1 MYDTCTE
8 PPVIIELHMND
19 YPDDGQAHAKPIG
32 HNTVNKYRKF
42 CVHWT
47 NIYLVWFNDNEI

>member
-42 CVHWT
+42 CVH
-47 NIYLVWFNDNEI
+47 